1 MAAPPPPQQLARQGT
16 TASMELMHAF
26 QLGEMMSYARTHPN
40 YEHHRRLARR
50 YAPPEVIFRFFI
62 SGLRRKQA
70 KKHLLKNYKALIIK
84 AMLDMMKDKLI
95 KSLLLGGLEDRQ
107 HTSHGRTLNQLVN
120 CSRGPMSPLG
130 RVRRY

>member
-1 MAAPPPPQQLARQGT
+1 MRPPQMMRQGT
-16 TASMELMHAF
+16 NAPRELMSDFHRM
-26 QLGEMMSYARTHPN
+26 EMMSYAPMHPN

-50 YAPPEVIFRFFI
+50 YAPPEVKVIFRFFI

-95 KSLLLGGLEDRQ
+95 KSLLLGGRRD
-107 HTSHGRTLNQLVN
+107 TSHGRTLNQLVN